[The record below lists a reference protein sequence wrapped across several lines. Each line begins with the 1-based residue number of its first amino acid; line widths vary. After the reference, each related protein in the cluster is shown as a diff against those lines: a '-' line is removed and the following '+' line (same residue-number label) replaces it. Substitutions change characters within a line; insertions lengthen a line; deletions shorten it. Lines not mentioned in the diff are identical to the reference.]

1 MLFPIV
7 GEDLQKKANA
17 ALDGHEHVLW
27 LASPNGLLE
36 RISKF
41 TDHNIGHKCSNYR
54 VIPTVAK
61 LLNNRIMTFNTSR
74 IDDDGWRIF

>member
-41 TDHNIGHKCSNYR
+41 TDQK
-54 VIPTVAK
+54 K
-61 LLNNRIMTFNTSR
+61 
-74 IDDDGWRIF
+74 